1 MDSRKTILKNT
12 AVIALGEAIC
22 AAVMVGI
29 FAALGYYSLRVLL
42 SALVGCVVITVN
54 YLFMAITVSLAADRA
69 AQGDVEQGKKMISL
83 SSTVRLVC
91 MGLILLVALKLG
103 ANAIALLLPL
113 VFLRPIL
120 MLVEF
125 FGKKVD

>member
-1 MDSRKTILKNT
+1 MDSRKKILKDT
-12 AVIALGEAIC
+12 AVIALGEVLC
-22 AAVMVGI
+22 SAVMVGI
-29 FAALGYYSLRVLL
+29 FAALGYFSITVLV
-42 SALVGCVVITVN
+42 SALAGCFVITLN

-91 MGLILLVALKLG
+91 MGIVLLVALKLG

>member
-1 MDSRKTILKNT
+1 MDSRKTILKDT
-12 AVIALGEAIC
+12 AVIALGEGIC

-29 FAALGYYSLRVLL
+29 FAALGYYSTKVLL
-42 SALVGCVVITVN
+42 SALAGCVVITVN
-54 YLFMAITVSLAADRA
+54 YLFMAITASLAADRA

-91 MGLILLVALKLG
+91 MGVILLVALKLG